1 MRISD
6 WSSDVCSSDLEGRS
20 LQSFVAQAQRASPEV
35 EGILCIAPV
44 ETAAEK
50 LSALTWRVLSRQRG
64 EEGDDPRLIRHL
76 HDLAALEDMVREHS
90 EFPRLVEQEFHWV
103 GDRGRSLISFR
114 GSRVPSYVEGWRC
127 CIGRAR

>member
-76 HDLAALEDMVREHS
+76 HDLAALEDLVREHS
-90 EFPRLVEQEFHWV
+90 EFPRLVD
-103 GDRGRSLISFR
+103 DRKSVVSVKSVSVRVDLGGGRISKKKYNN
-114 GSRVPSYVEGWRC
+114 V
-127 CIGRAR
+127 I